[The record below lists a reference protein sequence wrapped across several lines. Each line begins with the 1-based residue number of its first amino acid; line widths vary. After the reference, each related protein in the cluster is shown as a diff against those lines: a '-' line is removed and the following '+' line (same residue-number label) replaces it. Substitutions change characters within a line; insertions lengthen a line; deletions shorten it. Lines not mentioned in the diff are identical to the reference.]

1 MKHCWVG
8 PKIKPRKSG
17 LYIFKKTVDFSGAES
32 VTFSISADTRYRFY
46 VNGKYV
52 CEGPCQSGGDVKY
65 YEQVDLTPYIIDGE
79 NLLEVKVWHFV
90 NKLWDFSFTGALR
103 NGCPALWAE
112 WEVVKD
118 GKRTLYE
125 TDDKWELEEETS
137 YKFSKH
143 INFIHLSET
152 DGIKTY
158 KKLECVSLRE
168 ADRFVHYTVYG
179 YKEPYPLTKSPLPQM
194 QELPSKEFAVVK
206 KGKNFTE
213 LDAGKNVTARLKF
226 DFKAS
231 QKTTVKIYYSESYY
245 KRDLKDELYKEKRDD
260 SSGELYKVVYDKVVM
275 DAGEKTFEPLWWKSF
290 RYLRV
295 ESDKPVEFKA
305 TFGEYYYP
313 LDVKG
318 DFTTADGKYNKI
330 FDVSVQT
337 LKNCMHEVFIDCPFF
352 EQQQYC
358 MDTALES
365 LFAMTISSDYKLT
378 KKAIADIACS
388 QNEEGFLAA
397 HWPSQGPKQIIPTFS
412 IFWILLLY
420 NYLKYSGDVQTVKK
434 FFGTVVKIVEAFEN
448 LINKDGVVSKSKY
461 WEFLDWVP
469 GWNVRGYPN
478 TALSSAMSA
487 YSMIFSYGLGMVAE
501 LADAIGRKELSL
513 YYQSRKIE
521 LNKNIVKVYYDTERQ
536 LFKDTVV
543 GEYSAHT
550 ALWAVLCDLVYGEDA
565 AKLIKRVIKEKLP
578 EPSFS
583 MNFFY
588 FRALEKAGLY
598 SEYFDVFMSGWQKM
612 LDLNCTTW
620 FENEK
625 NPRSDCHGWSAT
637 PIYELVSCVAGI
649 KPVGNNGDT
658 IAVKPIAVKGIA
670 DFSAKLPFKTGVI
683 HAQLKSGL
691 LTITAPEDVR
701 IIASDNGEEKI
712 YKKTAKV
719 KI

>member
-1 MKHCWVG
+1 MKHCWIG

-17 LYIFKKTVDFSGAES
+17 LYIFKKTVNFSGADS
-32 VTFSISADTRYRFY
+32 VKFSISADTRYRFY
-46 VNGKYV
+46 INGEYV

-65 YEQVDLTPYIIDGE
+65 YEQVDVTSYIKEGS
-79 NLLEVKVWHFV
+79 NLLEVKVWHVV

-118 GKRTLYE
+118 GEVTIYQ
-125 TDDKWELEEETS
+125 TDDEWELIEETS

-152 DGIKTY
+152 DGIKAY
-158 KKLECVSLRE
+158 KKLECAVLRE

-194 QELPSKEFAVVK
+194 EELAHKEFAIVK
-206 KGKNFTE
+206 KGKKFTE
-213 LDAGKNVTARLKF
+213 LDAGKNITARLKF
-226 DFKAS
+226 TFTAK
-231 QKTTVKIYYSESYY
+231 QKTKIKIYYSESYY
-245 KRDLKDELYKEKRDD
+245 KRDLKGELYKEKRDD
-260 SSGELYKVVYDKVVM
+260 FSGELYNAVYDTVIM
-275 DAGEKTFEPLWWKSF
+275 EAGEKTFQPLWWKSF
-290 RYLRV
+290 RYVRI
-295 ESDKPVEFKA
+295 ESDKPIEFKA

-318 DFTTADGKYNKI
+318 GFTTSDGKYDKI
-330 FDVSVQT
+330 FDVSIQT

-365 LFAMTISSDYKLT
+365 LFAMTLSSDYRLT
-378 KKAIADIACS
+378 KKAISDIACS

-434 FFGTVVKIVEAFEN
+434 FFGTVVKVVEAFEN
-448 LINKDGVVSKSKY
+448 LIDKDGVVGKSKY

-478 TALSSAMSA
+478 TALNNAMSV
-487 YSMIFSYGLGMVAE
+487 YSMMFSYGLGMVSE
-501 LADAIGRKELSL
+501 LSFAIGRKELAE
-513 YYQSRKIE
+513 YYVNRRTQ
-521 LNKNIVKVYYDTERQ
+521 LNKNIIKVYYDKERE
-536 LFKDTVV
+536 LFKDTAI

-550 ALWAVLCDLVYGEDA
+550 ALWAVLSDLFTGEDA
-565 AKLIKRVIKEKLP
+565 AKLIKRAIDQKLP

-588 FRALEKAGLY
+588 YRALEKAGLY
-598 SEYFDVFMSGWQKM
+598 SEYFEDFMSGWYKM

-649 KPVGNNGDT
+649 KPYANDGKTV
-658 IAVKPIAVKGIA
+658 IIEPIIVKGIA
-670 DFSAKLPFKTGVI
+670 DFSAKLPFGTGVVQ
-683 HAQLKSGL
+683 ADYKSGE
-691 LTITAPEDVR
+691 LTVTAPDGVN
-701 IIASDNGEEKI
+701 IIVKVGGKEKI
-712 YKKTAKV
+712 YQKTVKV